1 MSGMGRAKAGS
12 SKPVL
17 VAGTVRASVSFP
29 REIHE
34 TLEKIAREKKV
45 SLAWVVR
52 EATERYI
59 ADRWPLL
66 VVPKGR
72 LSGVDTLTRAQRSA
86 VMSRVRS
93 QNSRPEMFVR
103 RLVFALGYRYRLH
116 APQTAFDHGLLETV
130 FSLF

>member
-1 MSGMGRAKAGS
+1 MIISTDCGLSSNSPPTGRISPTDLAEEPNRVDLEPDGHGWTSAPEWCRLVHEAMSDMGRAKAGS

-17 VAGTVRASVSFP
+17 IADTVRASVSFP
-29 REIHE
+29 RNIHE

-66 VVPKGR
+66 VVPKG
-72 LSGVDTLTRAQRSA
+72 D
-86 VMSRVRS
+86 
-93 QNSRPEMFVR
+93 
-103 RLVFALGYRYRLH
+103 
-116 APQTAFDHGLLETV
+116 
-130 FSLF
+130 

>member
-1 MSGMGRAKAGS
+1 MHKTMSGMGRAKAGS

-17 VAGTVRASVSFP
+17 AAGTVRASVSFP

-45 SLAWVVR
+45 SLAWFVR

-66 VVPKGR
+66 VVPKG
-72 LSGVDTLTRAQRSA
+72 D
-86 VMSRVRS
+86 
-93 QNSRPEMFVR
+93 
-103 RLVFALGYRYRLH
+103 
-116 APQTAFDHGLLETV
+116 
-130 FSLF
+130 